1 MKINKKKLLG
11 KAVVVL
17 ASVLVMTGGAVN
29 SIGTSMDTVHAQEK
43 TTIEFWHSLSGA
55 NLEAINLVIE
65 DYNASQD
72 QYTVNATFQGNY
84 DEMSSKLQQSVA
96 SGDAPDISM
105 IGYGYVGDFQ
115 AAAVLEDLSPY
126 FEQSGIDKADF
137 IEGLML
143 ESFYDDTVVTI
154 PFNRSTPILHI
165 NQSLF
170 EEEGLEIPTTWDEFS
185 EVTNSFVQK
194 DGDEYARYGSVMQK
208 DTWFKFSM
216 ISQFNS
222 RFYNEEGTGFDFVK
236 DGTGKKVFSIL
247 KDLQSTGALYYS
259 SNADAY
265 EDTLKTFLSQRAP
278 IAFIS
283 SAASLAIERSEPTF
297 DYTTAILPAGDSQA
311 VATGGGNMAIMATS
325 DNKEPAW
332 NFVEWLIKDEKG
344 ATAFTIRTGY
354 LPITYSM
361 TENQSYEELYAEKPY
376 RKTAFEQLE
385 YAIDTT
391 INPKHSIM
399 LTEFYGAIEAIMYDS
414 NDIDETL
421 QRFEQ
426 NGEEI
431 LNN

>member
-1 MKINKKKLLG
+1 
-11 KAVVVL
+11 
-17 ASVLVMTGGAVN
+17 
-29 SIGTSMDTVHAQEK
+29 
-43 TTIEFWHSLSGA
+43 
-55 NLEAINLVIE
+55 
-65 DYNASQD
+65 
-72 QYTVNATFQGNY
+72 
-84 DEMSSKLQQSVA
+84 MSSKLQQAVA

-126 FEQSGIDKADF
+126 FEQSGIDKTDF

-143 ESFYDDTVVTI
+143 ESFYDDSVVTI

-194 DGDEYARYGSVMQK
+194 EGDEFVRYGSVMQK

-222 RFYNEEGTGFDFVK
+222 RFYNADGTGFDFVQ
-236 DGTGKKVFSIL
+236 DGIGNKVFSIL

-265 EDTLKTFLSQRAP
+265 EDTLQTFLSQKAP

-297 DYTTAILPAGDSQA
+297 EYTTAFLPAGDRQA
-311 VATGGGNMAIMATS
+311 VATGGGNIAIMATS
-325 DNKEPAW
+325 ENKDAAW
-332 NFVEWLIKDEKG
+332 NFVEWLLKDEKG

-361 TENQSYEELYAEKPY
+361 TENQSYADLYAEKPY

-385 YAIDTT
+385 FAEDTT
-391 INPKHSIM
+391 INPKHSVI

-421 QRFEQ
+421 QIFEQ
-426 NGEEI
+426 NGVEI